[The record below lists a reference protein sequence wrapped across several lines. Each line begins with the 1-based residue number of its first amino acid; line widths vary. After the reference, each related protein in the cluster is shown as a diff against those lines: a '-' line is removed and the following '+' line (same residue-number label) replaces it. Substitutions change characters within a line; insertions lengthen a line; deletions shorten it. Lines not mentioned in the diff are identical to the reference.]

1 MPQHVPAK
9 EFGPCPL
16 AQSVHSVCKLEGD
29 RRLPVVPS
37 QGSIMR
43 YVGRVVRHVLRITA
57 LATVAAPILG
67 AQGWIVPRPCGLGV
81 QPFPPIEGRTPPIAR
96 DCSTNIV
103 RTRSDVRV
111 ELADH
116 VLRYEVEERFVNR
129 GATLGEADYLFPL
142 PANAAFQ
149 NLALSID
156 GELVA
161 GETMNAGQ
169 ARNIYESIVRA
180 RRDPALVEWMGHG
193 LLHARIFPLE
203 PGQEKTVVV
212 RFQSVAPREGDALR
226 VDYFR
231 GGAPGTTNVHDG
243 GQASFA
249 LSYRQTPELG
259 APFSPTHQLDVSD
272 RDGRR
277 TVSVRGDA
285 RDVTLLVPVRA
296 RNEAAITSLS
306 YAPGNEDGFT
316 LLSVTPPAGRP
327 ADVIPRDVTLVL
339 DVSGSMNGRKI
350 EQARAAG
357 RQLLSTLRESDRF
370 RLVDFSSD
378 VRTFRDDFVSAT
390 PDNVRQA
397 TRYLDALEASGS
409 TNIEGALREAL
420 RPNAVRG
427 RLPVVLFV
435 TDGEPT
441 VGDMRPDDLV
451 AIAANA
457 NAHADEPRRIFTFGL
472 GSDVNVGLLEQLAM
486 EGRGTSQFV
495 RPEESVERMVE
506 IVANRLVGPV
516 LTDVRVH
523 VEGGDVHLSRML
535 PGESTDLFADRD
547 LALVARYSG
556 HGSARVVVEGRR
568 GSTPV
573 TWTSTVDFP
582 DRDRENSFVAR
593 LWATQRV
600 GYLSAE
606 KRKNGG
612 SSEIDDEI
620 RALGER
626 YGIPTEFTS
635 YLVSEPPSVPMR
647 TALLGGSAGHGVV
660 TSTAAMAGA
669 VNQPAPALRQTVA
682 FEAAK
687 VAAAQRGISSVA
699 SLDSLAGV
707 TGSLRDAKDDA
718 NASRRIDGRTFLL
731 RDGVWTDTRYHA
743 GMPVT
748 TVKPYSKAY
757 FDAVQQLPELKAVFA
772 LGDRLVAVGKGGAI
786 RLDDS
791 GAADLTP
798 SALAA
803 LVRSW

>member
-1 MPQHVPAK
+1 
-9 EFGPCPL
+9 
-16 AQSVHSVCKLEGD
+16 
-29 RRLPVVPS
+29 
-37 QGSIMR
+37 MR
-43 YVGRVVRHVLRITA
+43 RVVHHTLRSILFTA
-57 LATVAAPILG
+57 FVAPALG
-67 AQGWIVPRPCGLGV
+67 AQGRIVPRPCGLGIM
-81 QPFPPIEGRTPPIAR
+81 PADGRTPPIVR
-96 DCSTNIV
+96 DCSANIV

-111 ELADH
+111 QLADH

-161 GETMNAGQ
+161 GETMNAGE

-226 VDYFR
+226 IDYFR
-231 GGAPGTTNVHDG
+231 GGAPGTTNVRDG
-243 GQASFA
+243 GQTSFTLTYSQA
-249 LSYRQTPELG
+249 PEFG
-259 APFSPTHQLDVSD
+259 APFSPTHQVDVAD

-277 TVSVRGDA
+277 TVTVRGDA

-296 RNEAAITSLS
+296 RNEAAITALNF
-306 YAPGNEDGFT
+306 APGNEDAFT
-316 LLSVTPPAGRP
+316 LLTVTPPAGRQM
-327 ADVIPRDVTLVL
+327 DVIPRDVTLVL

-357 RQLLSTLRESDRF
+357 KQVLSTLRDADRF
-370 RLVDFSSD
+370 RLIDFSSD

-390 PDNVRQA
+390 PANVRDA
-397 TRYLDALEASGS
+397 TRYLDALEATGS

-420 RPNAVRG
+420 RPAVTRG
-427 RLPVVLFV
+427 RLPVILFV

-441 VGDMRPDDLV
+441 IGDTRPDDL
-451 AIAANA
+451 AAMAADA
-457 NAHADEPRRIFTFGL
+457 NAHAEEPRRIFTFGL
-472 GSDVNVGLLEQLAM
+472 GSDVNVSLLEQLAL

-495 RPEESVERMVE
+495 RPDESVERMVS

-516 LTDVRVH
+516 LTDVHVRVD
-523 VEGGDVHLSRML
+523 GDVRLSRIL
-535 PGESTDLFADRD
+535 PGETMDIFADRD
-547 LALVARYSG
+547 LSLVARYSG
-556 HGSARVVVEGRR
+556 HGSARVTVEGRR

-573 TWTSTVDFP
+573 TWTSTVNFP

-600 GYLSAE
+600 GYLAAE

-612 SSEIDDEI
+612 SGEVDDEI

-635 YLVSEPPSVPMR
+635 YLVAEPQATPMR
-647 TALLGGSAGHGVV
+647 TALMGGAPIS
-660 TSTAAMAGA
+660 GA
-669 VNQPAPALRQTVA
+669 RPAPVLHQTVA
-682 FEAAK
+682 FEAAR
-687 VAAAQRGISSVA
+687 VAAAQRSAYNVSAIDSMARVA
-699 SLDSLAGV
+699 ARDEKDVSNGV
-707 TGSLRDAKDDA
+707 
-718 NASRRIDGRTFLL
+718 RRIDGRTFNL

-743 GMPVT
+743 GMPLT
-748 TVKPYSKAY
+748 SIKPYSNAY
-757 FDAVQQLPELKAVFA
+757 FDLVQQLPELKAVFT
-772 LGDRLVAVGKGGAI
+772 LSDRVVVVGK
-786 RLDDS
+786 S
-791 GAADLTP
+791 GAVQLDESGATTLTP
-798 SALAA
+798 SA
-803 LVRSW
+803 VRRLLESW

>member
-1 MPQHVPAK
+1 M
-9 EFGPCPL
+9 
-16 AQSVHSVCKLEGD
+16 
-29 RRLPVVPS
+29 RRA
-37 QGSIMR
+37 I
-43 YVGRVVRHVLRITA
+43 VGAVRTILFA
-57 LATVAAPILG
+57 AFAAPALG
-67 AQGWIVPRPCGLGV
+67 AQGWIVPRPCGLGI
-81 QPFPPIEGRTPPIAR
+81 QPIEGRTPPIAR

-129 GATLGEADYLFPL
+129 GSTLGEADYLFPL
-142 PANAAFQ
+142 PTNAAFQ

-169 ARNIYESIVRA
+169 ARSIYESIVRA

-226 VDYFR
+226 IDYFR

-243 GQASFA
+243 GQTSFT
-249 LSYRQTPELG
+249 LSYRQAPELG
-259 APFSPTHQLDVSD
+259 TPFSPTHQLDVSD
-272 RDGRR
+272 RDERR
-277 TVSVRGDA
+277 SVNVRGDA

-296 RNEAAITSLS
+296 RNEAAITALS

-316 LLSVTPPAGRP
+316 LLSVTPPAGRQT
-327 ADVIPRDVTLVL
+327 DVIPRDVTLVL

-357 RQLLSTLRESDRF
+357 HQLLSTLRESDRF
-370 RLVDFSSD
+370 RLIDFSSD
-378 VRTFRDDFVSAT
+378 VRTFRDDFVAAT
-390 PDNVRQA
+390 PENVRQA
-397 TRYLDALEASGS
+397 ARYLDALEASGS

-420 RPNAVRG
+420 RPAVTRG
-427 RLPVVLFV
+427 HLPVILFV

-441 VGDMRPDDLV
+441 IGDTRPDHL
-451 AIAANA
+451 AAMAADA
-457 NAHADEPRRIFTFGL
+457 NAHAEEPRRIFTFGL
-472 GSDVNVGLLEQLAM
+472 GSDVNVSLLEQLAL

-495 RPEESVERMVE
+495 RPDESVERMVG
-506 IVANRLVGPV
+506 IVANRLVGPM
-516 LTDVRVH
+516 LTDVRVR
-523 VEGGDVHLSRML
+523 VEGGDVRLSRML
-535 PGESTDLFADRD
+535 PGESTDIFADRD
-547 LALVARYSG
+547 LSLVARYSG
-556 HGSARVVVEGRR
+556 HGRARVVVEGRR

-606 KRKNGG
+606 KRKSGG

-635 YLVSEPPSVPMR
+635 YLVTEPQAVPMR
-647 TALLGGSAGHGVV
+647 TAMMGGNGGVMP
-660 TSTAAMAGA
+660 TAAMIG
-669 VNQPAPALRQTVA
+669 QPAPMARQTAA
-682 FEAAK
+682 FELAK
-687 VAAAQRGISSVA
+687 VASAQRNVASVA
-699 SLDSLAGV
+699 VADSIARVSFAG
-707 TGSLRDAKDDA
+707 LRDKDEAAA
-718 NASRRIDGRTFLL
+718 NRRVDGRSFVQ
-731 RDGVWTDTRYHA
+731 RDGSWTDTRYHA
-743 GMPVT
+743 GIQVT
-748 TVKPYSKAY
+748 SIKPYSKAY
-757 FDAVQQLPELKAVFA
+757 FDIVQQLPELKAIFA
-772 LGDRLVAVGKGGAI
+772 LGDHLTVVGKTGAI

-791 GAADLTP
+791 GASELTP

-803 LVRSW
+803 LVRAW